1 MKLYLLSAD
10 LMEMLSDVFS
20 YIGVVQ
26 SITVIEC
33 DNNMTQQL
41 YYKIALKAFYLK
53 IRFMTRYV
61 ETLNVLHWGQL

>member
-10 LMEMLSDVFS
+10 LMEISSDVFS

-53 IRFMTRYV
+53 IG
-61 ETLNVLHWGQL
+61 L